1 MRRLRRAELPTDAAA
16 LAKFLIGKTLIRDL
30 AGTRITG
37 RIVETEAYPPGDASG
52 HAFVGPTKRNRS
64 LFLDRGHAYVYFG
77 YGLHYLLNV
86 SAETAGTGAGVLLRA
101 AEPVQGIHVMEQH
114 RRTTR
119 TTDLARGP
127 ARLAEA
133 FAVDHAFDGIDLITD
148 RTLWLATGIRP
159 VGPIG
164 RSVRIGITKAVDR
177 ELRFFERGSP
187 FVSGPKWLNRS
198 GALTAPRRSAPR

>member
-1 MRRLRRAELPTDAAA
+1 VRVRRLRRAELPAEAAG
-16 LAKFLIGKTLIRDL
+16 LAKYLIGKTLIREL
-30 AGTRITG
+30 AGTLLTG

-52 HAFVGPTKRNRS
+52 HAFVGPTRRNRS
-64 LFLDRGHAYVYFG
+64 LFLRRGHAYVYLG

-101 AEPVQGIHVMEQH
+101 LEPLDGIVTMEQN

-119 TTDLARGP
+119 LTDLARGP

-133 FAVDHAFDGIDLITD
+133 FAVDLTFDGVDLISD
-148 RTLWLATGIRP
+148 RTLWLAGEIRP
-159 VGPIG
+159 AETIG

-177 ELRFFERGSP
+177 KLRFFERGSL
-187 FVSGPKWLNRS
+187 FVSGPRWLNRH
-198 GALTAPRRSAPR
+198 G

>member
-1 MRRLRRAELPTDAAA
+1 VRARRLRRAELPADAAA
-16 LAKFLIGKTLIRDL
+16 LAKYLIGKTLIREL
-30 AGTRITG
+30 AGTLLTG

-52 HAFVGPTKRNRS
+52 HAFVGPTRRNRS
-64 LFLDRGHAYVYFG
+64 LFLRRGHAYVYLG

-101 AEPVQGIHVMEQH
+101 LEPLDGIVTMEQN

-119 TTDLARGP
+119 LTDLARGP

-133 FAVDHAFDGIDLITD
+133 FAVDLTFDGVDLISD
-148 RTLWLATGIRP
+148 RTLWLAGEIRP
-159 VGPIG
+159 AETIG

-177 ELRFFERGSP
+177 KLRFFERGSL
-187 FVSGPKWLNRS
+187 FVSGPRWLNRH
-198 GALTAPRRSAPR
+198 G